1 MLTLAWGVDI
11 LFEKLTPEIGG
22 WGGGEFEKTFCTA
35 LCLGGGGF
43 HAKPAMILNIFSDDP
58 RVDAFIIGLY

>member
-22 WGGGEFEKTFCTA
+22 EFEETFCTA
-35 LCLGGGGF
+35 LCLGGWGF

-58 RVDAFIIGLY
+58 HVDALIIGLY